1 MAQALESYRAGLA
14 IADHLAK
21 SDSGNANW
29 QGLLSVFHSKV
40 GNVELEQGQFAQALE
55 SYQDYLAIAKR
66 LAESDP
72 SNADS
77 QRDLSRSY
85 AKLGSAYAAQKD
97 DANAREAFETGRAII
112 ARQVALLPEDVTRK
126 GLLDWFDT
134 HLAALKP

>member
-1 MAQALESYRAGLA
+1 M
-14 IADHLAK
+14 
-21 SDSGNANW
+21 
-29 QGLLSVFHSKV
+29 KV
-40 GNVELEQGQFAQALE
+40 GNVELEQGQFAQAIE
-55 SYQDYLAIAKR
+55 SYQDDLAIDKR

-112 ARQVALLPEDVTRK
+112 ARQVALLPQDVARK
-126 GLLDWFDT
+126 GLLDWFDK